1 MSGLYLH
8 TSNRLEKLFAD
19 LAEIVAQPSG
29 DIFRP
34 ETIVVQSLGMGRWL
48 SLRLAEAHGI
58 CANVRFPFPQKFV
71 SEIFRETL
79 PEVPAS
85 DAFDR
90 DLLPW
95 RVMRLL
101 PGLLTKSEFQP
112 VRHYLAG
119 ERAELKLYQ
128 LSNKIAEVFD
138 RYLAF
143 RPRMILDW
151 DAGKDGHWQAV
162 LWRKLA
168 RAETHQPML
177 AERLAEKLQASRGV
191 GHLPP
196 RVSIF
201 GLSTLPGFYLDIVQ
215 AIARQSE
222 VHLFVMEPTDQW
234 WRDIVSVREEARVLK
249 RQPGRTAAELHL
261 ERGNS
266 LLASMGKLG
275 RDFLGLVGDL
285 EPVRH
290 QESFIELDRR
300 TLLSQVQRDIFRL
313 REREATMPFLPND
326 DKSIQFHSCHS
337 PMREMEV
344 LHDQLLDVFENDSSL
359 EPRDVVVMM
368 PDVASYAPFI
378 EAVFDTPESEAVRI
392 PFTIADRAARA
403 ESGVIDTF
411 LSILDLSTSRFGAS
425 SVLSVLESPS
435 VQRRFNLTES
445 DLATIRVWLDKAAI
459 RWGIDAA
466 HREEFGVPAF
476 TQNSWREGLDRLLL
490 GYAMPAGGRQLFHG
504 ILPIDEVE
512 GGLAEI
518 LGDFI
523 EFTDVLFHTVA
534 ELKAPRSLCDWQAI
548 LRQIVERFFTS
559 TEEVAR
565 ELLQVRHVLES
576 LGTVSRE
583 AAFTE
588 AVSFDVLLAHLN
600 RVLGDSDSGSGF
612 VVGRVTFCALKPMR
626 SIPFKVI
633 CLVGMDDT
641 SYPRKSSAVGFD
653 LIAQDPRPGDRFP
666 RDEDR
671 YLFLEA
677 LLSARQLFYVSYV
690 GQSIRDNSSLPP
702 SVLVSELLDYLGDES
717 APDSLVVRHRLQ
729 PFNPEYFGPDGKLFS
744 YSAESCRASSVAR
757 GVRANPPPFV
767 SQPIAEPDDEWRA
780 VELERLCAFFRNP
793 AQVFLRDRLGIRLP
807 REEAILEDREPFVLA
822 NLSKYKINQ
831 DLLAHGL
838 AGGDLGLTKPVV
850 RAGGQLPPGHL
861 GDSVFRTLCLEAEA
875 FVATVGPHA
884 AAAPEPSVE
893 VNLDFDQWKLNGRI
907 DGLKEGGLL
916 HYRLAKLQPKDM
928 LRTWISHLALNCSAP
943 TSATLIGQDLMQ
955 FYRPVKGARAIL
967 RDLLELYSLG
977 LRIPLPF
984 FPQSSYAYAAQVVR
998 PVGKEEAL
1006 VKARRFWEGDRNRD
1020 IRSESDNAYLQLA
1033 FRNVDDPL
1041 GPEWQAM
1048 ALRIFQPLLEAV
1060 AETKL

>member
-19 LAEIVAQPSG
+19 LAEIVAHPLA
-29 DIFRP
+29 DIFQP
-34 ETIVVQSLGMGRWL
+34 ETIVVQSVGMGRWL

-151 DAGKDGHWQAV
+151 NAGKDGHWQAV
-162 LWRKLA
+162 LWRELA

-285 EPVRH
+285 EPVEH
-290 QESFIELDRR
+290 QDSFIEPDGR
-300 TLLSQVQRDIFRL
+300 TLLSQMQRDIFLL
-313 REREATMPFLPND
+313 RERDTATPSLTND
-326 DKSIQFHSCHS
+326 RSIQFHSCHS

-392 PFTIADRAARA
+392 PFTIADRTARA

-411 LSILDLSTSRFGAS
+411 ISILDLSTSRLGAS
-425 SVLSVLESPS
+425 SVLNILESPA

-476 TQNSWREGLDRLLL
+476 AQNSWREGLDRLLL
-490 GYAMPAGGRQLFHG
+490 GYAMPAGGRQLFHD

-534 ELKAPRSLCDWQAI
+534 ELKAPRSLGEWQTI
-548 LRQIVERFFTS
+548 LRQIVERFFAS

-576 LGTVSRE
+576 LGTVSRA

-588 AVSFDVLLAHLN
+588 AVSFDVLVAHLN

-612 VVGRVTFCALKPMR
+612 LVGRVTFCALKPMR

-666 RDEDR
+666 RDDDR

-717 APDSLVVRHRLQ
+717 ARDRLVVRHRLQ
-729 PFNPEYFGPDGKLFS
+729 PFNPEYFKPDGKLFS
-744 YSAESCRASSVAR
+744 YSAENCRASNVTR
-757 GVRANPPPFV
+757 DVRADPPPFV

-807 REEAILEDREPFVLA
+807 REESILEDREPFVLA

-831 DLLAHGL
+831 ELLARGL
-838 AGGDLGLTKPVV
+838 AGGDLALIMPLV

-861 GDSVFRTLCLEAEA
+861 GDSIFRTLCLEAEA
-875 FVATVGPHA
+875 FVGTVGPHA
-884 AAAPEPSVE
+884 AAAPEPPVE
-893 VNLDFDQWKLNGRI
+893 VNLDFGQWKLSGRI

-928 LRTWISHLALNCSAP
+928 LRTWISHLALNCSVP

-955 FYRPVKGARAIL
+955 FYRSVEGAREIL

-998 PVGKEEAL
+998 PAGKEEPL
-1006 VKARRFWEGDRNRD
+1006 VKARRSWEGDRNPD
-1020 IRSESDNAYLQLA
+1020 IRSESDDAYLQLA
-1033 FRNVDDPL
+1033 FRNVNDPL

-1048 ALRIFQPLLEAV
+1048 ALRIFQPLLETLE
-1060 AETKL
+1060 ETKL

>member
-1 MSGLYLH
+1 MVGRSLG
-8 TSNRLEKLFAD
+8 SVFQP
-19 LAEIVAQPSG
+19 EIV
-29 DIFRP
+29 
-34 ETIVVQSLGMGRWL
+34 VVQSAGMGRWL

-58 CANVRFPFPQKFV
+58 CANVQFPFPQRFV
-71 SEIFRETL
+71 SEIFRAALPETL
-79 PEVPAS
+79 AT

-95 RVMRLL
+95 RIMRLL
-101 PGLLTKSEFQP
+101 PGLLDRAEFEP

-119 ERAELKLYQ
+119 ERPELKLYQ

-151 DAGKDGHWQAV
+151 DAGKDAHWQAV
-162 LWRKLA
+162 LWRELA
-168 RAETHQPML
+168 TAEAHQPI
-177 AERLAEKLQASRGV
+177 LAEKLAEKLHAGLRI

-201 GLSTLPGFYLDIVQ
+201 GLSALPGFYLDIVQ
-215 AIARQSE
+215 AIAQQVE

-234 WRDIVSVREEARVLK
+234 WRDIVSVREEARILK
-249 RQPGRTAAELHL
+249 RQPGRTAAQLHL

-285 EPVRH
+285 EPVKH
-290 QESFIELDRR
+290 EESFIEPDGG
-300 TLLSQVQRDIFRL
+300 TLLSQVQRDIFLL
-313 REREATMPFLPND
+313 RERDATAPLLPND
-326 DKSIQFHSCHS
+326 ESIQFHTCHS

-344 LHDQLLDVFENDSSL
+344 LHDQLLAAFEKDRSL

-392 PFTIADRAARA
+392 PFTIADRTARA

-411 LSILDLSTSRFGAS
+411 LAILDLSISRFGAS
-425 SVLSVLESPS
+425 SVLNILESPA

-445 DLATIRVWLDKAAI
+445 DLETIRVWLDKAAI

-466 HREEFGVPAF
+466 HREELGVPAF
-476 TQNSWREGLDRLLL
+476 AQNSWREGLDRLLL
-490 GYAMPAGGRQLFHG
+490 GYAMPSGGRQLFHG

-512 GGLAEI
+512 GGLAET

-523 EFTDVLFHTVA
+523 EFTDALFRTAV
-534 ELKAPRSLCDWQAI
+534 ELKAARSLVQWQTI
-548 LRQIVERFFTS
+548 LRQIVERFFAS
-559 TEEVAR
+559 TDGIAR
-565 ELLQVRHVLES
+565 ELLPVRLALDS

-583 AAFTE
+583 AAFME
-588 AVSFDVLLAHLN
+588 VVSFDVLLAHLN

-612 VVGRVTFCALKPMR
+612 LVGRVTFCALQPMR

-633 CLVGMDDT
+633 CLVGMTDT
-641 SYPRKSSAVGFD
+641 AYPRKSSAVGFD

-666 RDEDR
+666 RDDDR

-690 GQSIRDNSSLPP
+690 GQSIRDNSPQPP
-702 SVLVSELLDYLGDES
+702 SVLVSELLDYLSDETER
-717 APDSLVVRHRLQ
+717 DSLVLRHRLQ
-729 PFNPEYFGPDGKLFS
+729 PFNSEYFSPDGRLFS
-744 YSAESCRASSVAR
+744 YSAENCRASSVAR
-757 GVRANPPPFV
+757 AVRMDPPPFV
-767 SQPIAEPDDEWRA
+767 SQPIAEPEDEWRA
-780 VELERLCAFFRNP
+780 VELDRLCAFFRNP
-793 AQVFLRDRLGIRLP
+793 AQIFLRDRLGIRLP
-807 REEAILEDREPFVLA
+807 REESILEDREPFALA
-822 NLSKYKINQ
+822 NLSKYQINQ
-831 DLLAHGL
+831 ELLARGL
-838 AGGDLGLTKPVV
+838 SGDELALRKAVV

-861 GDSVFRTLCLEAEA
+861 GDATFCTLCLEAEA

-884 AAAPEPSVE
+884 AAPPQPPAEA
-893 VNLDFDQWKLNGRI
+893 NFDFGQWTLTGRI
-907 DGLKEGGLL
+907 DGLNERGLL

-928 LRTWISHLALNCSAP
+928 LRTWILHLAMNCTAL

-955 FYRPVKGARAIL
+955 FYRPVQGARDLL
-967 RDLLELYSLG
+967 RDLLEIYSLG
-977 LRIPLPF
+977 LRVPLPF
-984 FPQSSYAYAAQVVR
+984 FPQSSYAFAAQVVR
-998 PVGKEEAL
+998 PVGKDEPL
-1006 VKARRFWEGDRNRD
+1006 VKARRSWEGDQRRD
-1020 IRSESDNAYLQLA
+1020 IRSESDDVYLQLA
-1033 FRNVDDPL
+1033 FRNVADPL

-1060 AETKL
+1060 EETKL